1 METTARWIIERILH
15 NINLD
20 SFWTLGENQKWHYFS
35 IECEERAEGI
45 YIEIDAQIDIY
56 SIVRFQVDLSV
67 VVGIVV
73 VAVVVAAIVV
83 VFGSKFI
90 VDHR

>member
-1 METTARWIIERILH
+1 MRRGPKVH
-15 NINLD
+15 
-20 SFWTLGENQKWHYFS
+20 
-35 IECEERAEGI
+35 I

-67 VVGIVV
+67 VVGMVIVV